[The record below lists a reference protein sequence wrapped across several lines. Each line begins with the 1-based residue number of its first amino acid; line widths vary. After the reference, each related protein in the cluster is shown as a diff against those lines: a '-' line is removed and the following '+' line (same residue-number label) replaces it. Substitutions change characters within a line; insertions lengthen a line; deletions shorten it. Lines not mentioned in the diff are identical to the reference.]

1 MEIKDSYE
9 KFNVMVINV
18 LTELR
23 MAKYIQS
30 ENFNR
35 D

>member
-23 MAKYIQS
+23 MTKYIQS

-35 D
+35 Y